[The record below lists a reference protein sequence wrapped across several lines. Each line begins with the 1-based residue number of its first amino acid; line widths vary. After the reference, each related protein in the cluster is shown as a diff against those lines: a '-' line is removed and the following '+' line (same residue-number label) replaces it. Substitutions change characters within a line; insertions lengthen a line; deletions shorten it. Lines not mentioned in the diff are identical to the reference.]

1 MTYEVKNA
9 IIQRDAL
16 DESFELVDPKGLFKD
31 KDVLVAIDSDT
42 LLTVQILIK
51 SILRNDF
58 KKWKEITELNDT
70 ENVSSL
76 FVKLGYKREEIAE
89 LLKSIEE

>member
-1 MTYEVKNA
+1 MNYEVKNA
-9 IIQRDAL
+9 IIQRDDL
-16 DESFELVDPKGLFKD
+16 DESFELIDPNGLFKN
-31 KDVLVAIDSDT
+31 KEILVAIDSDT
-42 LLTVQILIK
+42 LITVQLLIK

-58 KKWKEITELNDT
+58 KKWKEITELNDA

-89 LLKSIEE
+89 LLRSLE

>member
-1 MTYEVKNA
+1 MSYEVKNA

-16 DESFELVDPKGLFKD
+16 DESFELVDPNGVFKD
-31 KDVLVAIDSDT
+31 KEVLVAIDSDT

-58 KKWKEITELNDT
+58 KRMFHN
-70 ENVSSL
+70 
-76 FVKLGYKREEIAE
+76 
-89 LLKSIEE
+89 